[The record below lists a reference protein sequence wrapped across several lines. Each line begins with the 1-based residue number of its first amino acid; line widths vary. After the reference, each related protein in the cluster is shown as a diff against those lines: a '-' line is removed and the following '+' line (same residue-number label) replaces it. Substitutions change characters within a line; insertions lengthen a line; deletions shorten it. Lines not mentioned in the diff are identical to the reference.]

1 MTASPDTLIRAEG
14 AVIVGAGLAGLFT
27 ALKLAPLP
35 VTVLS
40 PVPLGEGASSAWA
53 QGGVAA
59 ALREDDSAEAHAAD
73 TARAGAGTVDITVA
87 AAVAEEA
94 RARIEDLIRIGA
106 PFDRD
111 AAGALVQSREAAH
124 SAHRVVRVKGDTAG
138 RAIMT
143 SLIEAVRATPSIRV
157 IEGVVVDDLALAYG
171 RVAGV
176 FARRAGDP
184 WCAPVAV
191 TAPAVVLATGGIG
204 GLYEV
209 TSNPDRVRG
218 QGLGMAARAGAVIQD
233 PEFVQF
239 HPTGLDVAR
248 YPMPLASEA
257 LRGEGA
263 RLIDEAGRALMAGHD
278 DGDLAPRDVVART
291 LHRHIQRGGRAFLDT
306 REAIGAEIVDL
317 FPTIAEACHAA
328 GIDPVTEP
336 IPVRPLQHYHM
347 GGVQTDGQARS
358 TLAGLWAVG
367 EVACTGLH
375 GANRLASN
383 SLLEALVFGA
393 RAADAIREASG
404 SAAPGPGSAMPTP
417 AMPDPAMP
425 DPGRADPGRADPG
438 RAAGETH
445 FPKAALA
452 ALRHVMSADVGVER
466 DAAGLARALARIAEI
481 EAEAAGAAPRG
492 LLNMT
497 AAATLVAAA
506 ALGREESRGGQ
517 CRIDFPET
525 DPALAQP
532 TRITLD
538 TALGIRAKAARRSA
552 A

>member
-1 MTASPDTLIRAEG
+1 MAPMADSIIPSAG
-14 AVIVGAGLAGLFT
+14 PVIIGAGLAGLFT

-59 ALREDDSAEAHAAD
+59 ALAEEDSPEAHAAD
-73 TARAGAGTVDITVA
+73 TARAGGGTVDITVA
-87 AAVAEEA
+87 SAVAEEA
-94 RARIEDLIRIGA
+94 RGRIEDLIRIGT

-143 SLIEAVRATPSIRV
+143 SLIEAVRAAPSIRV
-157 IEGVVVDDLALAYG
+157 IEGVAVDDLAMQAG
-171 RVAGV
+171 RVVGV
-176 FARRAGDP
+176 FARRVDDP
-184 WCAPVAV
+184 WATPLYVP
-191 TAPAVVLATGGIG
+191 APATVLATGGIG
-204 GLYEV
+204 GLYAV
-209 TSNPDRVRG
+209 TSNPLGVYG

-239 HPTGLDVAR
+239 HPTGLDVES

-263 RLIDEAGRALMAGHD
+263 TLVDATGRPIMAGVHP
-278 DGDLAPRDVVART
+278 DGGLAPRDVVART

-306 REAIGAEIVDL
+306 RTALGAGIDRQ
-317 FPTIAEACHAA
+317 FPTIAAACRKA
-328 GIDPVTEP
+328 GIDPVAEP

-347 GGVQTDGQARS
+347 GGVKSDADGRAS
-358 TLAGLWAVG
+358 LPGLWCIG

-393 RAADAIREASG
+393 RAAADIASTAPN
-404 SAAPGPGSAMPTP
+404 AAPEGPAPALPDVARTP
-417 AMPDPAMP
+417 AAGLP
-425 DPGRADPGRADPG
+425 RAPL
-438 RAAGETH
+438 E
-445 FPKAALA
+445 ALQA
-452 ALRHVMSADVGVER
+452 VMSADVGVER
-466 DAAGLARALARIAEI
+466 TGPGLTHALTRIAAI
-481 EAEAAGAAPRG
+481 EAEASGSCRAF
-492 LLNMT
+492 LNMT
-497 AAATLVAAA
+497 SAATLIAAA
-506 ALGREESRGGQ
+506 ALGRRESRGGHV
-517 CRIDFPET
+517 RIDWPEP
-525 DPALAQP
+525 DPVLARPTEITLGEALAV
-532 TRITLD
+532 
-538 TALGIRAKAARRSA
+538 RAACGAASA